1 MPSPSHGTRPR
12 WACHCQQARVPRGL
26 LSGQPYESV
35 RRAGQLGRISVL
47 EGLLRSVS
55 MLPLGRGGGQG
66 PEKGGRCWCGDHL
79 RLGGEKA
86 VGRNLSEGPMDGKGP
101 ASWIMHILSRAPA
114 GAALRAEV
122 HSPTPLWGVILSNS
136 SASGNIPWTVAQG
149 HILEFLLQMGWVWPW
164 GSSQPQPVLS
174 QAHIRFKPTLS
185 QQKSPG
191 QEDTVLNGNF
201 IIRYDVNRTLSGGSI
216 QVCGLQARIGATRK
230 SIHTQG
236 LELTCSRRKGKVT
249 APTHQC
255 EPVAAQTKNK
265 QFCYVVPE
273 TIFFWRHRSFISAK
287 EMPCRIFLIALADR
301 RLTVQFDVQ
310 WQ

>member
-1 MPSPSHGTRPR
+1 
-12 WACHCQQARVPRGL
+12 
-26 LSGQPYESV
+26 
-35 RRAGQLGRISVL
+35 
-47 EGLLRSVS
+47 
-55 MLPLGRGGGQG
+55 
-66 PEKGGRCWCGDHL
+66 
-79 RLGGEKA
+79 
-86 VGRNLSEGPMDGKGP
+86 
-101 ASWIMHILSRAPA
+101 MHILSRAPA

-265 QFCYVVPE
+265 QFCYVSLKQFSFGGTEVSSLLKRCLAGFPLLPWLAGGSQFSLMSNGSS
-273 TIFFWRHRSFISAK
+273 FFHASFWLHCAF
-287 EMPCRIFLIALADR
+287 PLLF
-301 RLTVQFDVQ
+301 
-310 WQ
+310 